1 MSACALALRGLAR
14 STPLHVTTSSRSMG
28 VRKASKG
35 VCPTCGRQGYED
47 EKKHVVSEVSRAMA
61 IPMKAI
67 MGSKDR
73 GKSSMRVTEARA
85 AAYVVMTEALLI
97 PPSTVEQYFG
107 KKRTASNYWS
117 DLAKKPGVRGQRIRS
132 AVTRVMRV
140 VGKKEADND

>member
-1 MSACALALRGLAR
+1 
-14 STPLHVTTSSRSMG
+14 
-28 VRKASKG
+28 
-35 VCPTCGRQGYED
+35 
-47 EKKHVVSEVSRAMA
+47 
-61 IPMKAI
+61 MKAI

-117 DLAKKPGVRGQRIRS
+117 DLAKKPGARGQRIRS